1 MIRKQADTEG
11 LVKVTFALPDSG
23 VPVSV
28 VADFND
34 WNPLSHPLR
43 KRTNGTRSVAVALP
57 VGSSARFRYLAD
69 DGVFFDDP
77 DGDAIEPNGLG
88 GTHTLVMA

>member
-1 MIRKQADTEG
+1 MIRKQADNAG

-28 VADFND
+28 VADFNG
-34 WNPLSHPLR
+34 WNPLAHPLR

-57 VGSSARFRYLAD
+57 AGTEARFRYLAD
-69 DGVFFDDP
+69 EGVFFDDP
-77 DGDAIEPNGLG
+77 DGDAIEPNGMG
-88 GTHTLVMA
+88 GTHTLVLA